1 MVVAVGADEVDVACQ
16 AGDRR
21 VVGVVSGGGEFS
33 TALRLGA
40 GRGGQRV
47 AVALVGRVH
56 CHADAGSAPI
66 ALGDLLVTGPVA
78 GHAMRAPAD
87 PAPGT
92 VFAKALGSLD
102 NGTGL
107 VPVLLMAR

>member
-1 MVVAVGADEVDVACQ
+1 MI
-16 AGDRR
+16 
-21 VVGVVSGGGEFS
+21 GVVSGGAEFG

-40 GRGGQRV
+40 GRGGRRV

-56 CHADAGSAPI
+56 CHADADAAPI
-66 ALGDLLVTGPVA
+66 AVGDLLVTGNET

-92 VFAKALGSLD
+92 VFAKALGTLD
-102 NGTGL
+102 HGTGL